1 MHRLT
6 AERPDPWT
14 EGGARTGHES
24 TITED
29 LGVRDSTPKT
39 AVCPSSRTDSARKTL
54 RTTIVVGLGL
64 ALLSAA
70 IVAVGIVADHLPNIV
85 LGLCLIV
92 LGIVCGAMLA
102 VKA

>member
-6 AERPDPWT
+6 
-14 EGGARTGHES
+14 
-24 TITED
+24 
-29 LGVRDSTPKT
+29 
-39 AVCPSSRTDSARKTL
+39 SARKTL